1 MFSSNVRSLFN
12 NSNNCEFGCGSVY
25 HTFELQE
32 TNVRE
37 EEEGL
42 TEYTAAISA
51 VCLFR
56 QSLRHYWCLCSTLAY
71 KPQCRT
77 GPAPPLPSRSRQLGK
92 NSLRNGGHHA
102 APAAIQHH
110 HHPVL
115 SSHDLGGEH
124 VLLLLL
130 LVERLHVPRLGS
142 ATTAFGRVFLFCLHR
157 VLFLGRSGP
166 SVLLTC
172 GQCACAHSQPRS
184 AQVQTGHTGN
194 CQTMGTLL
202 DVEEEQQQQRVVR
215 LLSKSVRGIQQTRT
229 TTTRRER
236 DGAFLQSAR
245 FPPQQQ
251 QQPSW
256 GMGAEL
262 SLSSTNALGGATRTT
277 QKSAAGAMSQDA

>member
-12 NSNNCEFGCGSVY
+12 NSNNCEFGCRSVY

-172 GQCACAHSQPRS
+172 GQSAHAHTPTRVLRRYKQGTRATVKRWEPCSTLRRNNNNNALCGCSVSPS
-184 AQVQTGHTGN
+184 AEYSRH
-194 CQTMGTLL
+194 
-202 DVEEEQQQQRVVR
+202 ERQQRGV
-215 LLSKSVRGIQQTRT
+215 
-229 TTTRRER
+229 
-236 DGAFLQSAR
+236 SAT
-245 FPPQQQ
+245 
-251 QQPSW
+251 
-256 GMGAEL
+256 EL
-262 SLSSTNALGGATRTT
+262 SFSLHASHPSSSSSR
-277 QKSAAGAMSQDA
+277 AGEWEQNFPFPRPMHSVARLVQRRSRPRGR